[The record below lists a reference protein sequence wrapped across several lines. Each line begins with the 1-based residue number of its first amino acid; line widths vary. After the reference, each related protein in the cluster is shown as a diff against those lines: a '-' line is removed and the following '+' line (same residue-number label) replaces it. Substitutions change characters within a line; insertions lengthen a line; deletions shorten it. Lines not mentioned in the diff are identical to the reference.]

1 MKLIYF
7 NQNIQLPETFNHPDV
22 IVEIPFEFGY
32 VNYFPYSKQAEAVV
46 DFDKISKFEKIL
58 ITNQVISHAAC
69 EALNKLNEETV
80 YNFIFECNKEASTR
94 ALKYE
99 FADLYFKLIS
109 LAREKTKLF
118 GELRINDGFY
128 CETSLD
134 ELSVKFKHPYFFF
147 VLKQNENGELVT
159 SFAKKLTADS
169 VYRLDIQ
176 NVKQLLNENLD
187 KFKDIQE

>member
-1 MKLIYF
+1 MKLTYF
-7 NQNIQLPETFNHPDV
+7 NQNIKLLESFNHPDV
-22 IVEIPFEFGY
+22 IVEVPFKFGY
-32 VNYFPYSKQAEAVV
+32 VKYFPYYNEAEAVV
-46 DFDKISKFEKIL
+46 NLNKLSKFEKIR
-58 ITNQVISHAAC
+58 ITDSVIPHSAV
-69 EALNKLNEETV
+69 EALNQLNEKNV
-80 YNFIFECNKEASTR
+80 YNFIFANKEAANR

-159 SFAKKLTADS
+159 SFAKKLTTDS

>member
-1 MKLIYF
+1 MKLTYF
-7 NQNIQLPETFNHPDV
+7 NQNIKLLESFNHPDV

-32 VNYFPYSKQAEAVV
+32 VNYFPYYNEAEVV
-46 DFDKISKFEKIL
+46 VSLDDLSKFKKIR
-58 ITNQVISHAAC
+58 ITNPIIPHAAV
-69 EALNKLNEETV
+69 EALNQLNEKNV
-80 YNFIFECNKEASTR
+80 YNFIFVNKEAANR

-99 FADLYFKLIS
+99 FEDLYFKLIS
-109 LAREKTKLF
+109 LAREKTKLC

-128 CETSLD
+128 CETSLN

-159 SFAKKLTADS
+159 SFAKKLTTDS

-187 KFKDIQE
+187 EFKDIQE